1 MEPAQA
7 KHLSVAFTRN
17 GAANVVALLLDNAA
31 AKGKNSE
38 EQVSDAMQ
46 CLEAMA
52 EYQIDDACC
61 VMIALWPRASH
72 LMLHQVCDAI
82 DLWIC
87 NNRSSKIIE
96 YMRELI
102 LSESDPEIRC
112 HIEGLLRVGDNA

>member
-72 LMLHQVCDAI
+72 LMLHHVCDAI

-87 NNRSSKIIE
+87 NNRSSKVIE
-96 YMRELI
+96 YLREI
-102 LSESDPEIRC
+102 SLSESDPEICC
-112 HIEGLLRVGDNA
+112 HIEGLLRVGGNA